1 MNFEILSEERERQNI
16 HYYCIATHD
25 HRYDLTVIYSAK
37 FLGKAMVISIQSE
50 RMVLLCQ
57 EDIPNSSYW
66 APKLDIKPEDIPE
79 IEEFLH
85 FLLDQK
91 ILADQY

>member
-1 MNFEILSEERERQNI
+1 MNFEILLEEQEKQNI
-16 HYYCIATHD
+16 YYYCIATNN

-57 EDIPNSSYW
+57 EDIANTSYW
-66 APKLDIKPEDIPE
+66 APKLDIKPEDVPD
-79 IEEFLH
+79 IEHFLH
-85 FLLDQK
+85 GRLEQK
-91 ILADQY
+91 LFTDQY